1 MLNPKAKSTSTI
13 GEQMVRE
20 LEWVHGMLRRDL
32 GAVRLLADRVTDGAE
47 AAEVR
52 DGLIGLQTRGPLW
65 QLRMGCLHYC
75 QFVHGHHGLEDAALF
90 PLVRAN
96 NPELAEAVA
105 KLEADHRVVSDL
117 LDAVEAEARR
127 LGDADGDRGDD
138 DARAALAAALDLLA
152 DTLLEHLAYEESTI
166 GPAMRQWRTRP
177 W

>member
-1 MLNPKAKSTSTI
+1 MLNPKAKSTSTL

-32 GAVRLLADRVTDGAE
+32 AAVRLLADRVTAGAE
-47 AAEVR
+47 PSEVR
-52 DGLIGLQTRGPLW
+52 EGLIGLQTRGPLW

-96 NPELAEAVA
+96 NPELAEAVD

-117 LDAVEAEARR
+117 LDAVEAEAHR
-127 LGDADGDRGDD
+127 LGDDGENDTGDS
-138 DARAALAAALDLLA
+138 RAALASALDRLA
-152 DTLLEHLAYEESTI
+152 DLLLEHLATEEATI
-166 GPAMRQWRTRP
+166 GPAMRQWRARP